1 MGIWFLQVLVLIAL
15 VFSSIPR
22 NSFWGFCCG
31 HISCTLCFQ
40 AEDTSK
46 KWHLDRQED
55 VKEKPMVKELAKI
68 LGAKTSNW
76 FLCNVF
82 VHANNVEQ
90 WWWWVFLIKDTR
102 WKCRIIN
109 QMLFKFSCAFCCN
122 NAVSMYLESVLSKIS
137 ISCSAAVFCQSCE
150 KSRDQTGFCRSLSQ
164 LWPLL
169 LLSTTGI

>member
-1 MGIWFLQVLVLIAL
+1 LGTWFLQVLVLIAW

-90 WWWWVFLIKDTR
+90 WWWWVFLNKRYKVKMLYHQSNVIQVLVCILLQQCR
-102 WKCRIIN
+102 EYLSGKCII
-109 QMLFKFSCAFCCN
+109 
-122 NAVSMYLESVLSKIS
+122 
-137 ISCSAAVFCQSCE
+137 
-150 KSRDQTGFCRSLSQ
+150 
-164 LWPLL
+164 
-169 LLSTTGI
+169 